1 MVRNPPEAPSATP
14 RPPLHVINRPYF
26 LRPFPPRG
34 ILEVLSVDFFGG
46 GRSYSVASESKPSPA
61 RGRCPPELGR
71 GGWSKPASPVDRQGF
86 DLLGGGSSTQNQYA
100 ISAQR
105 IRAVRVGRKA
115 VRDPRAGASRP
126 DAERELF
133 ARARVARWS
142 RVSRREARPTAAAVE
157 AWLVATKEDKQTG

>member
-14 RPPLHVINRPYF
+14 RPPLRVIIRPYF

-34 ILEVLSVDFFGG
+34 ILEVLSVDFLEG

-86 DLLGGGSSTQNQYA
+86 DLLGGGSSTPNQYV
-100 ISAQR
+100 IPAQR
-105 IRAVRVGRKA
+105 CASARCAWAERPSAIRERGPWSRC
-115 VRDPRAGASRP
+115 RAGYALCPQGWLGGHECPGVRP
-126 DAERELF
+126 AQPLR
-133 ARARVARWS
+133 RW
-142 RVSRREARPTAAAVE
+142 RLG
-157 AWLVATKEDKQTG
+157 W